1 MKNITSISLAIL
13 VFASTLFTSCDS
25 VKNTN
30 KTQRGA
36 AIGVAAGAILGGI
49 LGNNMGKGGNGA
61 MGAVLGGV
69 LGGAIGGVIGN
80 KMDKQARKI
89 SEALPGA
96 TVERVGEGIKLTL
109 GENSVRFDTNKSTL
123 TNNAKANLDKLI
135 PVFTEYSQTNI
146 SIFGY
151 TDNTGKEEYNLALS
165 QKRAEAVKEYLGTK
179 GISADRFTITGMGI
193 ADPIATND
201 TAEGKSQN
209 RRVEFGITA
218 NDKMI
223 QQAKTETGN

>member
-1 MKNITSISLAIL
+1 M
-13 VFASTLFTSCDS
+13 
-25 VKNTN
+25 
-30 KTQRGA
+30 
-36 AIGVAAGAILGGI
+36 
-49 LGNNMGKGGNGA
+49 
-61 MGAVLGGV
+61 
-69 LGGAIGGVIGN
+69 
-80 KMDKQARKI
+80 
-89 SEALPGA
+89 
-96 TVERVGEGIKLTL
+96 
-109 GENSVRFDTNKSTL
+109 
-123 TNNAKANLDKLI
+123 I

-151 TDNTGKEEYNLALS
+151 TDNTGKEEYNLVLS